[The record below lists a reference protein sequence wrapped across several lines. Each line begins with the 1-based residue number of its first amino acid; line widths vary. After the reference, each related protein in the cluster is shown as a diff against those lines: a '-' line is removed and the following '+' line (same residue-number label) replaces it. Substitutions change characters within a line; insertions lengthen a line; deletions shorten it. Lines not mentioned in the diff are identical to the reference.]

1 MLCVLTIVLQESTPI
16 PPRQRT
22 TTGRYPSSLFD
33 SNSLAHRRDVRC
45 LFLLDV
51 PESEV
56 VYYPPTSQW
65 FWPSF
70 HLLVFPQVQF
80 SSSVYRTCRTL
91 EGGRNRGRGSGRRL
105 SVIFTVNA
113 CAEGYLRRHA
123 VLDRFQGVKTPSYHM
138 TLVPWPRDLTR
149 W

>member
-1 MLCVLTIVLQESTPI
+1 MLYVLTIVLQESTPI

-22 TTGRYPSSLFD
+22 TTGRSPSSIFD
-33 SNSLAHRRDVRC
+33 SSSLAHGRDVRCLFLLVRCLFLLVRCLFLLVRC

-56 VYYPPTSQW
+56 VYYPPTSHW

-70 HLLVFPQVQF
+70 HLVVFPQVQY
-80 SSSVYRTCRTL
+80 SSSVYRTCRTM

-105 SVIFTVNA
+105 YVIFTVTSA
-113 CAEGYLRRHA
+113 SRS
-123 VLDRFQGVKTPSYHM
+123 TSS
-138 TLVPWPRDLTR
+138 
-149 W
+149 

>member
-1 MLCVLTIVLQESTPI
+1 MLYVLTSVLQESTPS
-16 PPRQRT
+16 PLRQRT
-22 TTGRYPSSLFD
+22 TSRRSPSSIFA
-33 SNSLAHRRDVRC
+33 SSSLAHRRDVRC

-56 VYYPPTSQW
+56 VYYPPTSHW

-80 SSSVYRTCRTL
+80 SSSVYRTCRTM

-105 SVIFTVNA
+105 YAAPICDIHMRRGLPSASRSTIDRIQGRENTVISHDTS
-113 CAEGYLRRHA
+113 A
-123 VLDRFQGVKTPSYHM
+123 VAT
-138 TLVPWPRDLTR
+138 
-149 W
+149 